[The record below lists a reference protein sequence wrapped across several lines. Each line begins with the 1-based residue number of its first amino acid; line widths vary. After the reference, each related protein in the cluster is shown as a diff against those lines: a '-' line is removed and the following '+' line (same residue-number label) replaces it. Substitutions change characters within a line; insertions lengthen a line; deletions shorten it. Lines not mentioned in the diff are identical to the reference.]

1 MGSNKLYR
9 YPDDYIDLIVMT
21 KFEVYLIRDCYTRDR
36 QQLVR
41 GRQNLCTVFNISSQ
55 LFISKNTDLERMS
68 DPLKNLLYNINSLI
82 TRVYRNIYLT
92 NAQKFDI
99 IKG

>member
-36 QQLVR
+36 QQLVVD
-41 GRQNLCTVFNISSQ
+41 GQNFCIYISS
-55 LFISKNTDLERMS
+55 LFIDGFSKN
-68 DPLKNLLYNINSLI
+68 LY
-82 TRVYRNIYLT
+82 YRG
-92 NAQKFDI
+92 
-99 IKG
+99 IKLNR